1 MRQCMLALVGILL
14 AGCASVGG
22 LEQGKPTFQAHT
34 SKLDSHYVACVVAQ
48 WSKISTTTHAEETP
62 GGFRVTVSN
71 GSTQG
76 EELLIVLSRANG
88 ADVILHE
95 RVELLALRAYRDTAK
110 ACL

>member
-1 MRQCMLALVGILL
+1 MRQCLLALLGMLL
-14 AGCASVGG
+14 AGCASVGS
-22 LEQGKPTFQAHT
+22 LDQAKPTFQAST

-48 WSKISTTTHAEETP
+48 WSKISPTTHAEEMP

-71 GSTQG
+71 ATTDI
-76 EELLIVLSRANG
+76 EELLIVRSRANG

-95 RVELLALRAYRDTAK
+95 RIELLAMRAYRETAR

>member
-1 MRQCMLALVGILL
+1 MRLCMLALMGMLL
-14 AGCASVGG
+14 AGCASEGG
-22 LEQGKPTFQAHT
+22 LEQGKPTFQAST

-48 WSKISTTTHAEETP
+48 WSKISPTTHAEETP

-71 GSTQG
+71 GSTRS
-76 EELLIVLSRANG
+76 EELLIVLSRASG

-95 RVELLALRAYRDTAK
+95 RVEVLALRAYRETAK

>member
-1 MRQCMLALVGILL
+1 MRQRVLALVGVLL

-22 LEQGKPTFQAHT
+22 VEHDKPTFQAST

-48 WSKISTTTHAEETP
+48 WSKISPTTHAEETSR
-62 GGFRVTVSN
+62 GFRVTVSN
-71 GSTQG
+71 GSTQT

-95 RVELLALRAYRDTAK
+95 RVELLALRAYRETAK